1 MSDVSQGPGWWLA
14 SDGKWYP
21 PQTFPGPAWQP
32 RSAPQSL
39 VWVAAGGIVLVIAAT
54 ALGFLVDN
62 VWFLYLSFVLLLLT
76 PLGAILAFALGRR
89 RPE

>member
-21 PQTFPGPAWQP
+21 PQTSPAPAWQR
-32 RSAPQSL
+32 RSAPQSV
-39 VWVAAGGIVLVIAAT
+39 VWIAAGGTVLVIVALV
-54 ALGFLVDN
+54 LGFLVDN
-62 VWFLYLSFVLLLLT
+62 VWFLYLSFVLLILT
-76 PLGAILAFALGRR
+76 PLAAVLAFALGRR